1 VHASAAESSEE
12 NLGALGFPV
21 AEEPA
26 MSKFVVGQIAEAGTL
41 LHAPHVRTMG
51 QD

>member
-1 VHASAAESSEE
+1 MRD
-12 NLGALGFPV
+12 ALGFPV

-26 MSKFVVGQIAEAGTL
+26 MSKFVVGQIGEAYTL
-41 LHAPHVRTMG
+41 LQPRVRTMG